1 MVQTLFGPP
10 EKKKTGLFDRLK
22 NAVAST
28 KAQLVERIDVIV
40 EGKEKIDPGVLDE
53 LEATLISADLGVKTT
68 HEILSSLRDQTD
80 RRQLTEAKQLRGAV
94 EREILAALENPPN
107 ARRPQPKRPP
117 EGFPEVIFMV
127 GVNGVGKTTTIAKL
141 ANFYVQQGRRP
152 LLCAADT
159 FRAAAIEQLEVWAGR
174 LGIAIIKQKS
184 GSDPSAVIFD
194 SLAAAKKRKDD
205 LVIVDTAGRL
215 HTKFNLMSELEKMCR
230 IAAREVPGA
239 PHQVLLVIDAT
250 TGQNGLQQ
258 ARQFTERAG
267 ATGVVLTKLDGTAKG
282 GVVVAI
288 ARELG
293 LPILFAGIGEK
304 IGDLVPFNAQEFVE
318 SLFEA

>member
-1 MVQTLFGPP
+1 MQTLFGST

-40 EGKEKIDPGVLDE
+40 EGKEKIDPAVLDD
-53 LEATLISADLGVKTT
+53 LEATLITADLGVKTT
-68 HEILSSLRDQTD
+68 QEIIAHLRTQMD

-94 EREILAALENPPN
+94 EQEILTALENPPN
-107 ARRPQPKRPP
+107 AKRPAPKQPQPGQP
-117 EGFPEVIFMV
+117 EIIFMV

-141 ANFYVQQGRRP
+141 ANYYVQQGRKP

-174 LGIAIIKQKS
+174 LGIEIIKQKP
-184 GSDPSAVIFD
+184 GADPSAVIFD

-215 HTKFNLMSELEKMCR
+215 HTKFNLMAELEKMCR
-230 IAAREVPGA
+230 IAGREVPGA

-258 ARQFTERAG
+258 ARQFTDKAG
-267 ATGVVLTKLDGTAKG
+267 ATGIVLTKLDGTAKG

-304 IGDLVPFNAQEFVE
+304 IDDLIPFNAKEFVE